1 MKKTRASASLALA
14 ILALSG
20 CAATRAPI
28 LVAGGSGI
36 EGSGLD
42 DRRPRSPL
50 EQLLAA
56 PAPQIGVLE
65 LSGEAQAGRPLK
77 PGDRFATDAVFE
89 LRQGTARLRLPGEMV
104 YTITGPA
111 RVQFA
116 RVDGL
121 LAPLVDLGQVD
132 SATAGRV
139 ATPGIAALIC
149 ETGFRMTRS
158 AGTATF
164 DCGRGTLRWAGTE
177 GAVALADAKGW
188 VLDEAQRSASRR

>member
-14 ILALSG
+14 ILTLSG
-20 CAATRAPI
+20 CATTTAPI

-42 DRRPRSPL
+42 DRRPRSPV

-65 LSGEAQAGRPLK
+65 LTGEAQAGRPLK

-89 LRQGTARLRLPGEMV
+89 LRQGTARLRLPGGMV

-158 AGTATF
+158 AGAATF
-164 DCGRGTLRWAGTE
+164 DCGRGSLRWAGTE
-177 GAVALADAKGW
+177 GEIALADARGW
-188 VLDEAQRSASRR
+188 VLDEAQRRTSRR

>member
-14 ILALSG
+14 ILTLSG
-20 CAATRAPI
+20 CATTTAPI

-42 DRRPRSPL
+42 DRRPRSPV

-65 LSGEAQAGRPLK
+65 LTGEAQAGRPLK
-77 PGDRFATDAVFE
+77 SGDRFATDAIFE
-89 LRQGTARLRLPGEMV
+89 LRQGTARLRLPGGMV

-111 RVQFA
+111 RVRFA

-158 AGTATF
+158 AGAATF
-164 DCGRGTLRWAGTE
+164 DCGRGSLRWAGTE
-177 GAVALADAKGW
+177 GEIALADARGW
-188 VLDEAQRSASRR
+188 VLDEAQRRTSRR